1 MLPEQERKIL
11 VLAAIRSELS
21 VTEPSVTSLN
31 VALNILH
38 ISDLIRFRT
47 GPRGSLC
54 SASADLSLSYALA
67 FETQQTSSLQQGS
80 AEGKDNRKF
89 RPPIF
94 ELFLVT
100 DKPNKSCE
108 TRAARGHTPVI

>member
-1 MLPEQERKIL
+1 MMPDQERKML

-21 VTEPSVTSLN
+21 VTEPSVTSVN

-38 ISDLIRFRT
+38 ISDLSCSLICFRT
-47 GPRGSLC
+47 GPQGSLC
-54 SASADLSLSYALA
+54 LSLSYALA
-67 FETQQTSSLQQGS
+67 FETHQTSSLHQRS

-94 ELFLVT
+94 ELT

>member
-1 MLPEQERKIL
+1 MLPDQERKIL
-11 VLAAIRSELS
+11 VLAAIRSE
-21 VTEPSVTSLN
+21 PSVTALN
-31 VALNILH
+31 VTINILH
-38 ISDLIRFRT
+38 ISDFLRFRT

-54 SASADLSLSYALA
+54 SASAADLSLSYALA

-100 DKPNKSCE
+100 DKPNKS
-108 TRAARGHTPVI
+108 RGVTHL

>member
-1 MLPEQERKIL
+1 MTPGQERKIQ

-21 VTEPSVTSLN
+21 VTEPSVTIVN
-31 VALNILH
+31 MALNIQH
-38 ISDLIRFRT
+38 VSDLIRFWT
-47 GPRGSLC
+47 GPLGSLC

-67 FETQQTSSLQQGS
+67 FEAQQTSSLQQGS

-100 DKPNKSCE
+100 DKPNKSRE
-108 TRAARGHTPVI
+108 TRTARGHTPVI